1 MSELAVQLFESG
13 AFGEAIWATVYMTVL
28 STAIAYLFG
37 LPLGTLLYATDR
49 GGVMQCLW
57 LNRVAGT
64 LVNLVRS
71 IPFIVVMFAFLPLAR
86 AIVGT
91 SVGNRAMVVLLV
103 VAATPY
109 VARMTESSLK
119 EVDAGVIEAAKAMGA
134 SPFRIV
140 VKVILPEAKPS
151 LIVGAVISTVTVIGY
166 TAMSATIGGTGLGQ
180 IAQIFGYTRNKQDIV
195 WLSVLFLVI
204 IVQVFQE
211 TGMLVARLTDKRLSA
226 GRKNKKTVKI
236 PQNGN

>member
-86 AIVGT
+86 KRPRLVTERA
-91 SVGNRAMVVLLV
+91 SVAERRRQRAKRGFTMCG
-103 VAATPY
+103 
-109 VARMTESSLK
+109 MC
-119 EVDAGVIEAAKAMGA
+119 
-134 SPFRIV
+134 
-140 VKVILPEAKPS
+140 
-151 LIVGAVISTVTVIGY
+151 IST
-166 TAMSATIGGTGLGQ
+166 
-180 IAQIFGYTRNKQDIV
+180 
-195 WLSVLFLVI
+195 
-204 IVQVFQE
+204 
-211 TGMLVARLTDKRLSA
+211 
-226 GRKNKKTVKI
+226 
-236 PQNGN
+236 